1 MLFKLLVRYNVQIAT
16 YHLCVIAHKW
26 FGSICEKIKGPNR
39 MSKANAQP
47 SAISKSIAKHLQS
60 VRKGRGLSLDKTAQL
75 TGVSKAM
82 LGQIE
87 RGESSP
93 TIATLWKIATG
104 LECSFSSFLS
114 NDDVERSS
122 QHEDNKFA
130 NDPNVSIKTLFPFN
144 LITQFEMFEL
154 CLKDFHEQHSS
165 AHQVGVTEHIHV
177 LQGKLG
183 VLQEGQWHTYQ
194 AQEQCILRADQPHG
208 YRDEVGET
216 RFIVV
221 IHYPA

>member
-1 MLFKLLVRYNVQIAT
+1 MT
-16 YHLCVIAHKW
+16 
-26 FGSICEKIKGPNR
+26 
-39 MSKANAQP
+39 KANAQP
-47 SAISKSIAKHLQS
+47 SAFSKSIAKHLKS
-60 VRKGRGLSLDKTAQL
+60 VRKARGLSLDKTATL

-114 NDDVERSS
+114 DDDIQPAS
-122 QHEDNKFA
+122 HHADNKFT
-130 NDPNVSIKTLFPFN
+130 NDTNVTIRTLFPFN
-144 LITQFEMFEL
+144 QTTQFEMFEL
-154 CLKDFHEQHSS
+154 CLTDFHEQHSS
-165 AHQVGVTEHIHV
+165 PHLIGVTEHIHV
-177 LQGKLG
+177 TQGTLS
-183 VLQEGQWHTYQ
+183 VLQDGQWQTYQ
-194 AQEQCILRADQPHG
+194 AQEQCVLRADQPHG

-221 IHYPA
+221 IHYPT

>member
-1 MLFKLLVRYNVQIAT
+1 MT
-16 YHLCVIAHKW
+16 
-26 FGSICEKIKGPNR
+26 
-39 MSKANAQP
+39 KANMQP
-47 SAISKSIAKHLQS
+47 SAMSKSISHHLQS
-60 VRKGRGLSLDKTAQL
+60 VRKTRGLSLDKTAQL

-114 NDDVERSS
+114 DDDLEPSS
-122 QHEDNKFA
+122 EHADTKFA
-130 NDPNVSIKTLFPFN
+130 NDTNVTIKTLFSFN
-144 LITQFEMFEL
+144 AATQFEMFEL
-154 CLKDFHEQHSS
+154 CLKDCHEQHSS
-165 AHQVGVTEHIHV
+165 AHQIGVTEHIHV

-183 VLQEGQWHTYQ
+183 VLQDGQWQTYQ
-194 AQEQCILRADQPHG
+194 TQEQCVLRADQPHG

-221 IHYPA
+221 IHYPT

>member
-1 MLFKLLVRYNVQIAT
+1 MT
-16 YHLCVIAHKW
+16 
-26 FGSICEKIKGPNR
+26 
-39 MSKANAQP
+39 KANAQP
-47 SAISKSIAKHLQS
+47 SAISRSIAQHLQS
-60 VRKGRGLSLDKTAQL
+60 VRKTRGLSLDKTAQL

-104 LECSFSSFLS
+104 LACSFSSFLS
-114 NDDVERSS
+114 GDETAPTS
-122 QHEDNKFA
+122 QRADNKFA
-130 NDPNVSIKTLFPFN
+130 NDPNVTIKTLFPFN
-144 LITQFEMFEL
+144 SATQFEMFEL
-154 CLKDFHEQHSS
+154 CLTDLHEQHSS
-165 AHQVGVTEHIHV
+165 AHQIGVTEHIHV

-183 VLQEGQWHTYQ
+183 VLQDGQWQTYQ

-221 IHYPA
+221 IHYPT

>member
-1 MLFKLLVRYNVQIAT
+1 MTKSNT
-16 YHLCVIAHKW
+16 
-26 FGSICEKIKGPNR
+26 P
-39 MSKANAQP
+39 P
-47 SAISKSIAKHLQS
+47 SAISKSISQHLQS
-60 VRKGRGLSLDKTAQL
+60 VRKARGLSLDKTAQL

-114 NDDVERSS
+114 DDDVELSS
-122 QHEDNKFA
+122 QHAEHKFA
-130 NDPNVSIKTLFPFN
+130 NDINVTIKTLFPFSAA
-144 LITQFEMFEL
+144 TQFEMFEL
-154 CLKDFHEQHSS
+154 CLKNFHEQHSS
-165 AHQVGVTEHIHV
+165 AHQIGVTEHIHV

-183 VLQEGQWHTYQ
+183 VLQDGQWQTYQ
-194 AQEQCILRADQPHG
+194 TQEQCVLRADQPHG

-221 IHYPA
+221 IHYPT

>member
-1 MLFKLLVRYNVQIAT
+1 MT
-16 YHLCVIAHKW
+16 
-26 FGSICEKIKGPNR
+26 
-39 MSKANAQP
+39 KANTQP
-47 SAISKSIAKHLQS
+47 SAISKSIAQHLQS
-60 VRKGRGLSLDKTAQL
+60 VRKGRGLSLDKTAKL

-114 NDDVERSS
+114 GDETAPSS
-122 QHEDNKFA
+122 QDADNKFA
-130 NDPNVSIKTLFPFN
+130 NDPNVTIKTLFPFN
-144 LITQFEMFEL
+144 SVTQFEMFEL
-154 CLKDFHEQHSS
+154 CLSDFHEQHSS
-165 AHQVGVTEHIHV
+165 AHQIGVTEHIHV

-183 VLQEGQWHTYQ
+183 VLQDGQWKTYQ

-216 RFIVV
+216 RFVVV
-221 IHYPA
+221 IHYPI